1 MREEGK
7 AHKKT
12 TTVPQ
17 SGLDWTNRGRKRKPG
32 PWRIVEIF
40 AWTMVSAVAAA
51 MGWESFLPVMQPTWN
66 LTDVMAQFDAQ
77 GR

>member
-1 MREEGK
+1 MREEEK
-7 AHKKT
+7 EHKKK

-40 AWTMVSAVAAA
+40 AWTVVSAVAAA
-51 MGWESFLPVMQPTWN
+51 MGWESFQLVMQPAWD
-66 LTDVMAQFDAQ
+66 LTEVMA
-77 GR
+77 